1 MMTEGILSTVAD
13 WTGNRPASCPWR
25 PFFDPFVQRVLYH
38 RESYSNGQLAITAPD
53 PSARL
58 VAGVIHYDR
67 VLKSCEAQNMK
78 LQQEAARR
86 GH

>member
-13 WTGNRPASCPWR
+13 WTGLRPLSCPWA
-25 PFFDPFVQRVLYH
+25 PGFDPFVHRVRFHHEAYA
-38 RESYSNGQLAITAPD
+38 NGQLAVTARD

-58 VAGVIHYDR
+58 VAGVIHYDSA
-67 VLKSCEAQNMK
+67 LKSCEAQNMK
-78 LQQEAARR
+78 LQQEASRR